1 MLSTLEGLNGRS
13 KEPTSDF
20 SVSSSNTKNHIRHKS
35 TAPSPRNCISK
46 LRHGIPAFISLSFL
60 QSVHAKLSAPML
72 DS

>member
-1 MLSTLEGLNGRS
+1 MLSALKWLHGRS

-46 LRHGIPAFISLSFL
+46 LRHGIPAFISFSFL
-60 QSVHAKLSAPML
+60 RSVHAKLSAAIL